1 MKNFKGFTLI
11 RTVRKNLVGVK
22 GFTLIELLVV
32 IAILGILASVALISF
47 RSAQARS
54 RDAERK
60 SDLKQI
66 SSSLELYYSDYEI
79 YPDSLPWGAE
89 LTDGKT
95 IYMKVVPN
103 DPSGGLE
110 YFYRVDS
117 TKQKYQLYARLENTE
132 DINCISGDCNNPPI
146 PVGVSCG
153 GQICNFS
160 ITSTNTTP
168 TE

>member
-1 MKNFKGFTLI
+1 MKNI
-11 RTVRKNLVGVK
+11 R

-47 RSAQARS
+47 RTAQARS

-66 SSSLELYYSDYEI
+66 SNSLELYYSDYEM
-79 YPDSLPWGAE
+79 YPDDLPWGAE
-89 LTDGKT
+89 FTDGKT

-103 DPSGGLE
+103 DPSGGFE
-110 YFYRVDS
+110 YLYKVDS
-117 TKQKYQLYARLENTE
+117 TKQKYQLYAHLENSQ
-132 DINCISGDCNNPPI
+132 DINLITLSGI
-146 PVGVSCG
+146 YCG
-153 GQICNFS
+153 GSTLCNFS

-168 TE
+168 TK